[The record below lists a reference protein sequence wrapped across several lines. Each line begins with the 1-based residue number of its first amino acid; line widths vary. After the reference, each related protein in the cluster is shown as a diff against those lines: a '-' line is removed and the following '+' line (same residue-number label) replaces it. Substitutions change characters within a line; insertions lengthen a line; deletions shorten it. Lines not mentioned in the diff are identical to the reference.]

1 MPSVVTEDHVRFCFE
16 VLVNHLKKKHYPQPH
31 FPNDIYPL
39 FVTWHIESYGHSKLR
54 GCIGNFS
61 PLKLHEGLLK
71 YALIS
76 ALKDTRFKP
85 ITLEELPRLS
95 CAVSLLTDFE
105 QADDYL
111 DWEIGVHGIWIE
123 FIQQDGEKETATYLP
138 EVIKEQGWTKEEAI
152 RSLLRKGGYY
162 GNITKEYY
170 NQICLV
176 IKQYENRAAEWGD
189 LATSFLWKGRLRIVS
204 KGKKCEIRLEDNS
217 NGELFAVCPY
227 EIHSNS
233 VEAVLDSSRY
243 FVLKI
248 ENEGRHAFIG
258 MGFQERSDAFDFN
271 VTLQDFVKQLR
282 AEKEAIERAADP
294 TPKKDYGLKDGQ
306 TINITI
312 GNLGAKRTRPRPA
325 NNSTNGDGLVPLL
338 PPPPSASQVKQQQQ
352 QQQQGSFF

>member
-31 FPNDIYPL
+31 FPNDTYPL

-138 EVIKEQGWTKEEAI
+138 EAATMGTLPKSIVNH
-152 RSLLRKGGYY
+152 LL
-162 GNITKEYY
+162 
-170 NQICLV
+170 
-176 IKQYENRAAEWGD
+176 
-189 LATSFLWKGRLRIVS
+189 S
-204 KGKKCEIRLEDNS
+204 
-217 NGELFAVCPY
+217 
-227 EIHSNS
+227 
-233 VEAVLDSSRY
+233 
-243 FVLKI
+243 
-248 ENEGRHAFIG
+248 
-258 MGFQERSDAFDFN
+258 
-271 VTLQDFVKQLR
+271 
-282 AEKEAIERAADP
+282 
-294 TPKKDYGLKDGQ
+294 
-306 TINITI
+306 
-312 GNLGAKRTRPRPA
+312 
-325 NNSTNGDGLVPLL
+325 
-338 PPPPSASQVKQQQQ
+338 
-352 QQQQGSFF
+352 